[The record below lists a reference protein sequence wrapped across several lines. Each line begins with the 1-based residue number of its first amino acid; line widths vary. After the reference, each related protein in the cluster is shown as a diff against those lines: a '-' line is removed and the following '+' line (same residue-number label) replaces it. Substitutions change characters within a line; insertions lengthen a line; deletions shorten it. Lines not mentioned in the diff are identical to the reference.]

1 MKKQMKYANDRSIP
15 FVLLIGTNE
24 IENKTISIKDMVTG
38 SQQVLTIHEFINS
51 L

>member
-1 MKKQMKYANDRSIP
+1 VKVFSPKLSIEISNT
-15 FVLLIGTNE
+15 LIIGTNE